1 MILIHSQDPQLVF
14 EDDPVTNR
22 YMIYIYTYMIRKYTT
37 INYTYIIYIYSIY
50 IYIHIHIQYINLLQS
65 TFTLVENTCVCVCN
79 CDMDFRDQQL
89 LKDPHCFASQQQ
101 CPAFAPCVRP
111 TAVMLPE
118 AGNHNVFQVGPCINM
133 D

>member
-1 MILIHSQDPQLVF
+1 
-14 EDDPVTNR
+14 
-22 YMIYIYTYMIRKYTT
+22 MIRKYTT

-50 IYIHIHIQYINLLQS
+50 IYTYTYTVYKLAPVYLYSCREH
-65 TFTLVENTCVCVCN
+65 VCVCVCN

-89 LKDPHCFASQQQ
+89 VKDPHCFASQQQ